1 MKFTMTMMMA
11 GSVLGF
17 AAAAAAAQAQAP
29 VPPAASARVD
39 SAAVVAEIRKLLAA
53 NYVLP
58 EVRPKLDAALARGL
72 AEGRYNVGD
81 PGALLDRINADLAAV
96 AHDKHLSLEYNPRRS
111 EELAAALAAQPAG
124 QSDDEAPSPEQI
136 RQAQRRN
143 HGFTEMKVLPGNVR
157 YVNMQGFVWVGPK
170 SAEAYDNVMRF
181 LKEGDAVIIDLRQ
194 NGGGSPES
202 VQYLVSHFMEP
213 NRPLMTFHMA
223 GNQTD
228 RTSTLANLPAG
239 RMVGKP
245 LYVLTSGRSASAA
258 EEFTGH
264 VAGYKLGE
272 LIGAKT
278 AGAGFR
284 NQFFPLPGG
293 YLISIS
299 VGRAVLAST
308 GKDWEG
314 VGIAP
319 TTPVDPEKALQLAQV
334 HALRRLA
341 STAPPREKAN
351 YEATASLI
359 AAQIDPVATALP
371 LAAYAGSFGERKIW
385 VEDGRLAFQREGG
398 PKMALIAIG
407 PNSFAFENDAM
418 TRVEYTVAGDAAT
431 GFELLRGDGSK
442 VEAVRTP

>member
-1 MKFTMTMMMA
+1 MRIRGIAFI
-11 GSVLGF
+11 
-17 AAAAAAAQAQAP
+17 AAASVALSSHVSQAQPGAPAAA
-29 VPPAASARVD
+29 PAKVD
-39 SAAVVAEIRKLLAA
+39 GRTVVTEMRRLLAV

-58 EVRPKLDAALARGL
+58 EVRPKLDAILAKGL
-72 AEGRYNVGD
+72 AEGRYDVAD
-81 PGALLDRINADLAAV
+81 PTVLLDRVNADLTAV
-96 AHDKHLSLEYNPRRS
+96 ARDKHLSLEYNPRQS
-111 EELAAALAAQPAG
+111 AELAAELAAQPAG
-124 QSDDEAPSPEQI
+124 QAEDSGPSPEQI

-181 LKEGDAVIIDLRQ
+181 LKDGDAAIIDLRQ
-194 NGGGSPES
+194 NGGGSPEA

-228 RTSTLANLPAG
+228 RTATLANLPAG
-239 RMVGKP
+239 RMIGKP
-245 LYVLTSGRSASAA
+245 LYVLTSSRSASAA

-264 VAGYKLGE
+264 IAGFRLGE
-272 LIGAKT
+272 LVGSTT

-319 TTPVDPEKALQLAQV
+319 TIPVDPEKALLVAQV
-334 HALRRLA
+334 QAMRRLA

-351 YEATASLI
+351 YEATAALLS
-359 AAQIDPVATALP
+359 AQVDPVATALP
-371 LAAYAGSFGERKIW
+371 LSAYAGKFGERS
-385 VEDGRLAFQREGG
+385 VSLENGRLAFQRAGG
-398 PKMALIAIG
+398 PKLVMIPVG
-407 PNSFAFENDAM
+407 PNQFAFENDAM
-418 TRVEYTVAGDAAT
+418 TRVEYKVAGDAAT

-442 VEAVRTP
+442 VEAARTQ

>member
-1 MKFTMTMMMA
+1 MKRYSGIALALA
-11 GSVLGF
+11 GIALAPALAVAQP
-17 AAAAAAAQAQAP
+17 AAAPAVAP
-29 VPPAASARVD
+29 ADGR
-39 SAAVVAEIRKLLAA
+39 AVVTALRKLLAE

-58 EVRPKLDAALARGL
+58 EVRPKLDSALAKGL
-72 AEGRYNVGD
+72 AAGRYDISD
-81 PGALLDRINADLAAV
+81 PGVLVERVNADLAAV
-96 AHDKHLSLEYNPRRS
+96 TPDKHLGLQYDPRQS
-111 EELAAALAAQPAG
+111 ADLAAALAAQPA
-124 QSDDEAPSPEQI
+124 SRPDDDTPSPEQI

-181 LKEGDAVIIDLRQ
+181 LRDGDAVIIDLRQ

-213 NRPLMTFHMA
+213 DKPLMTFHMA
-223 GNQTD
+223 GNQID

-245 LYVLTSGRSASAA
+245 LYVLTGGRTASAA

-264 VAGYKLGE
+264 IAGYKLGE
-272 LIGAKT
+272 LIGATT

-293 YLISIS
+293 YLVSIS

-319 TTPVDPEKALQLAQV
+319 TTATDPEKALLVAQV
-334 HALRRLA
+334 HALRRLV

-351 YEATASLI
+351 YEATAAML
-359 AAQIDPVATALP
+359 AAQADPVATALP
-371 LAAYAGSFGERKIW
+371 LGAYAGSFGERKVW
-385 VEDGRLAFQREGG
+385 VEEGHLAFQREGG
-398 PKMALIAIG
+398 PKLALIAIG
-407 PNSFAFENDAM
+407 PNLFAFENDAV
-418 TRVEYTVAGDAAT
+418 TRVEYKVAGNAAT
-431 GFELLRGDGSK
+431 GFTLLRGDGSK
-442 VEAVRTP
+442 VEAVRTQ